1 MDPLAAVID
10 LVAPR
15 VGLFTPALTE
25 EIEMQ
30 MRTNPDRSGKASTM
44 RLN

>member
-1 MDPLAAVID
+1 
-10 LVAPR
+10 
-15 VGLFTPALTE
+15 LTE